1 VEEHKERETVLAS
14 TLNSALQ
21 DAAADS
27 AQWLHTM
34 TFEQL
39 SNSPSLSVPLR
50 IPHAMANPSTAGP
63 SRMPPRLAQ
72 PPPAPSTSGDSESTA
87 PQPVQKGLD
96 VGVLKEL
103 AKTALVE
110 RLNDVGEAVLL
121 HLPRPEMQLE
131 RAHET
136 QIQGA
141 KTLILDPTLAGPL
154 GLVTEVA
161 LLKVSHGETRQQH
174 IAR

>member
-1 VEEHKERETVLAS
+1 
-14 TLNSALQ
+14 
-21 DAAADS
+21 
-27 AQWLHTM
+27 
-34 TFEQL
+34 
-39 SNSPSLSVPLR
+39 
-50 IPHAMANPSTAGP
+50 
-63 SRMPPRLAQ
+63 MPPRLAQ